1 MDLPNAPITGI
12 DTREEQEYLTWAVT
26 KNNRAEDEDDT
37 RRLTMDVCSRR
48 VAGEESDGVKLG
60 SPFTGG

>member
-1 MDLPNAPITGI
+1 MNSPNAPITGI
-12 DTREEQEYLTWAVT
+12 DIREEQEHLTWPMT
-26 KNNRAEDEDDT
+26 NNSRTEDEDDT